1 MRHLVLDANVLVEL
15 LAWFLRHAAALRRGV
30 APPPPTKVVNVWRR
44 AVSAGVLPC
53 APEHAL
59 RELLHVRYLQSRA
72 ADVLRR
78 DLGVDETTAA
88 RLAQDLLRGLVEEVL
103 PALVWI
109 CPEPVYAAH
118 MAKARARAVPADDV
132 PYFALAMALDAPIWT
147 KDLTDLAGRG
157 HPVWTTAYV
166 HLAFGEG

>member
-1 MRHLVLDANVLVEL
+1 VGHPVLDGDVLVEL
-15 LAWFLRHAAALRRGV
+15 LAWFLRHAVALRRGV

-53 APEHAL
+53 APERAL
-59 RELLHVRYLQSRA
+59 RQLLHVR
-72 ADVLRR
+72 
-78 DLGVDETTAA
+78 
-88 RLAQDLLRGLVEEVL
+88 LRGVVEEVS
-103 PALVWI
+103 PALAWI
-109 CPEPVYAAH
+109 CSGPVYAAH

-147 KDLTDLAGRG
+147 KDLTDLAGCR

-166 HLAFGEG
+166 HLAFGER